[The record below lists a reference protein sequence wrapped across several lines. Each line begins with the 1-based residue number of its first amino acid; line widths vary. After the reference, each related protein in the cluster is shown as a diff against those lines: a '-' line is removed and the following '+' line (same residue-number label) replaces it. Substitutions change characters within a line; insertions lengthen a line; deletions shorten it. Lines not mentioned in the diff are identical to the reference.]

1 MKFIKR
7 LIWFSVFMT
16 ILGFGASLV
25 ISKYYEGSLKTLAVQ
40 QINKQ
45 LAAEIGVDDVQLT
58 VFKKFPYTSLEFQN
72 VWAKD
77 ALIKVGEQDTFF
89 YFHHAYLQF
98 NLVDILKN
106 RFILREITLE
116 DGFINPR
123 VDKEGYDNY
132 HIFKKTE
139 SKTNDFLINLEQ
151 VTLNNVEVDYEEAAR
166 KDQIQFDA
174 HHAYLKGLFSKDE
187 FELDIYGEFD
197 MRVCELKSTQW
208 VTNRDLNV
216 DFGLYINSS
225 TKHYDIRRGGLEV
238 DNSLDF
244 EIEGTIDNASHTLI
258 DLNVK
263 GKNLDIVRSLALLP
277 KRYSKSLEA
286 YKSEGE
292 ITFSSNIIGQVS
304 NNRTPKITADFAIK
318 NGTIV
323 EKTKK
328 IELRN
333 LNLDGLYTGNNNLEL
348 TNVSFQFDG
357 GLVQGDYKMKGTKHP
372 LVEVNLVGV
381 FDLEITKNFLGL
393 DTLSVIQG
401 NMKIDANYKGMVD
414 DISNLKLSDLER
426 AKTSGAVNLKN
437 VNFKV
442 KGSDKYYKNINADLA
457 LHGNDVLINEL
468 SGSVINSDF
477 SLTGI
482 FSNMMAFLLIDGQKL
497 TVEAE
502 FNSSKLDFN
511 ELLSSNVDESDTAYS
526 VVLPEN
532 INLNLKANVG
542 EVLFRRFSATDISGI
557 MKFSNSKLK
566 ISPLQFNSMDGEY
579 QANCIFY
586 PVNGGNYRAV
596 IGANITQID
605 IKKLFYDFENFGQ
618 EELTSKHLKGNAN
631 ATVNFK
637 TDFTS
642 KLKVNPKKIYTN
654 IDITI
659 SDGELIRF
667 KPLYSVSDYIK
678 SNKLLNIFI
687 KSADFKKELEHIK
700 FNTLRNQILIKN
712 EVITIPKMEINS
724 SAMNMVVEGTHTFNN
739 EINYK
744 MNFYLSELLTRNGD
758 RENSQGRTQ
767 VYLTMTGTTENPIVE
782 YEKNTISETAKDEV
796 RKEKQAVKQAFKDE
810 FGLFNNDT
818 TLIEAEQSDEKLEF
832 AIEWDEDDSQNKIQ
846 KKEGENNKTT
856 KQKFLNILKEEKEKK
871 NTDDFDFDDDDF

>member
-1 MKFIKR
+1 
-7 LIWFSVFMT
+7 MT

-25 ISKYYEGSLKTLAVQ
+25 ISKYYEGSLKTFAVQ

-45 LAAEIGVDDVQLT
+45 LAAEIGVDEVQLT
-58 VFKKFPYTSLEFQN
+58 VFKKFPYTSLEFKN

-77 ALIKVGEQDTFF
+77 ALIKVGQQDTFF

-151 VTLNNVEVDYEEAAR
+151 VTLNNVEVYYEENVR
-166 KDQIQFDA
+166 QDLIQFDA
-174 HHAYLKGLFSKDE
+174 HHAYLKGQFSKDE

-197 MRVCELKSTQW
+197 MRFCELQSIQW
-208 VTNRDLNV
+208 VTNRHLNV
-216 DFGLYINSS
+216 DLGLYINSS

-238 DNSLDF
+238 DNSLNF
-244 EIEGTIDNASHTLI
+244 EIKGTIDDSSRTLI

-263 GKNLDIVRSLALLP
+263 GKSLDIVRSLALLP

-286 YKSEGE
+286 YRSEGQ
-292 ITFSSNIIGQVS
+292 ITFSSNIKGQVS
-304 NNRTPKITADFAIK
+304 DNRTPEITADFAIK
-318 NGTIV
+318 NGTII
-323 EKTKK
+323 EKNKK
-328 IELRN
+328 INFRK
-333 LNLDGLYTGNNNLEL
+333 LNLDGLYAGNNDIEL
-348 TNVSFQFDG
+348 TNVSFEFDG
-357 GLVQGDYKMKGTKHP
+357 GLVQGDFKMQGIKHP
-372 LVEVNLVGV
+372 LVELNFVGDV
-381 FDLEITKNFLGL
+381 DLEITKNFLGL
-393 DTLSVIQG
+393 DTLSSIQG
-401 NMKIDANYKGMVD
+401 NMKIDANYKGKID
-414 DISNLKLSDLER
+414 DISNLKSSDLKR

-442 KGSDKYYKNINADLA
+442 RGSEKYYENINADLA
-457 LHGNDVLINEL
+457 LHGNDVLINGL
-468 SGSVINSDF
+468 SGSIGNSDF

-482 FSNMMAFLLIDGQKL
+482 FSNMMSFLLIEGQKV

-502 FNSSKLDFN
+502 FNSSRLDFN
-511 ELLSSNVDESDTAYS
+511 ELLSSNIDESDTAYS

-542 EVLFRRFSATDISGI
+542 EVLFRRFAATDISGI
-557 MKFSNSKLK
+557 MKFSNNKLK
-566 ISPLQFNSMDGEY
+566 VSPLQFNSMDGEY
-579 QANCIFY
+579 KANCVFH
-586 PVNGGNYRAV
+586 PVNGGNYRVV
-596 IGANITQID
+596 IEANITQVD

-618 EELTSKHLKGNAN
+618 EELTSKHLKGKAD
-631 ATVNFK
+631 ALVNFK
-637 TDFTS
+637 TEFNN
-642 KLKVNPKKIYTN
+642 KLIVDTKKLYAN

-659 SDGELIRF
+659 SDGELIQF

-678 SNKLLNIFI
+678 SNKLLNVFI
-687 KSADFKKELEHIK
+687 KSDDFKSELEHIK
-700 FNTLRNQILIKN
+700 FNTLQNQILIKN
-712 EVITIPKMEINS
+712 EVITIPKMQINS

-744 MNFYLSELLTRNGD
+744 MNFYLSELLTRNRY
-758 RENSQGRTQ
+758 RENSKGRTQ

-782 YEKNTISETAKDEV
+782 YEKNTISETVKDEV
-796 RKEKQAVKQAFKDE
+796 QTEKQAVKQAFKDE
-810 FGLFNNDT
+810 FGLFSNDT
-818 TLIEAEQSDEKLEF
+818 TLIETQESEEKLEF
-832 AIEWDEDDSQNKIQ
+832 AIEWDEDDFENKTQ
-846 KKEGENNKTT
+846 KKEGENNKKT

-871 NTDDFDFDDDDF
+871 NTDDFNFDDDDF